1 MDAAQGLHY
10 GRHIAMQSQ
19 NRRQEK
25 AYGERFEGPPGC
37 GRKRQK
43 AAESGRMSAQGRSE
57 GNQTLSS
64 FTVASMSISS
74 SEKINVVP

>member
-1 MDAAQGLHY
+1 MDTAQGLHY

-43 AAESGRMSAQGRSE
+43 AAECRPRGGQKAIR
-57 GNQTLSS
+57 L
-64 FTVASMSISS
+64 
-74 SEKINVVP
+74 

>member
-1 MDAAQGLHY
+1 MDTAQGLHY

-37 GRKRQK
+37 GR
-43 AAESGRMSAQGRSE
+43 MSAQGRSE